1 MENKIIEG
9 MEEQVVEQACGT
21 VSGSG
26 VGKFAAGVGLGA
38 LGVLGIT
45 KVVKYFI
52 GKKQRKVEEAEVSE
66 VESNDVTNNE

>member
-9 MEEQVVEQACGT
+9 IEEQTVEQVNG
-21 VSGSG
+21 G
-26 VGKFAAGVGLGA
+26 VFSNGVKFAAGVGLGA

-45 KVVKYFI
+45 KVVKYFVR
-52 GKKQRKVEEAEVSE
+52 KKQNKTEEAECSE